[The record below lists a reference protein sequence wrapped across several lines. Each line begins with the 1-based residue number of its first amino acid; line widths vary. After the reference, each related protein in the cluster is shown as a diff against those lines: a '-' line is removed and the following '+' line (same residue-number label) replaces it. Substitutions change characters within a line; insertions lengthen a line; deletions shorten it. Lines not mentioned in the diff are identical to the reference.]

1 VELCGETEG
10 LEPPPGDRGG
20 SGGVIDEILSLSV
33 EFAPAGGTGWLRP
46 CNLGSRI

>member
-1 VELCGETEG
+1 MCLYLVELCGETEG

-33 EFAPAGGTGWLRP
+33 EFAPAGCTG
-46 CNLGSRI
+46 